1 MGMIKKYIF
10 LIFFFTGIVV
20 ISFLFIPSF
29 FLPQKVTLYG
39 GKLMGYWTGFCL
51 NFFLSTKIKI
61 KGEENIILN
70 QKFFISSSHQS
81 MFETFYLQ
89 TIFNS
94 PIFILKKELL
104 SIPLFGWYLKKI
116 GSISI
121 KRNKISKDNLD
132 FYENISHTVSINNRP
147 IIIFPQGT
155 RVLPNERPP
164 FKKGVAK
171 IYERLQISCQ
181 PIAIN
186 SGYVWPKAGINQ
198 SNKLITISILKP
210 IPANLPRDEFLKIL
224 ENNIYSELDLLN

>member
-1 MGMIKKYIF
+1 MIKKSVF

-29 FLPQKVTLYG
+29 FLPQKIALYG

-51 NFFLSTKIKI
+51 NFFLSTKITV
-61 KGEENIILN
+61 KGKENIILN
-70 QKFFISSSHQS
+70 QKFFIASSHQS

-89 TIFNS
+89 TLFNS

-104 SIPLFGWYLKKI
+104 FIPLFGWYLKKI

-132 FYENISHTVSINNRP
+132 FYENISQAISITNRP

-155 RVLPNERPP
+155 RVLPHERPP
-164 FKKGVAK
+164 FKKGASK
-171 IYERLQISCQ
+171 IYEKLKISCQ

-186 SGYVWPKAGINQ
+186 SGYVWPKTGINQ
-198 SNKLITISILKP
+198 SHKSITISILKP
-210 IPANLPRDEFLKIL
+210 ISAHLPKDEFLKIL
-224 ENNIYSELDLLN
+224 EDQIYSELDLLN